1 MYIFF
6 IAFHVQDAIPSR
18 ESSDGYRRGTFAFV
32 DLMGNPIGRAH
43 VILRLSSF
51 GLSLLPHLGLLG
63 ANASEH
69 QTHSSGHSASS
80 SVPPRAE
87 AFAMAAPPAAAIPK
101 TEQSQQQHHQPHTAL
116 PNAAATLPT
125 LVDTVVLHATSVMRT
140 THQGDETTVEA
151 SGWVDPSEDRP
162 PALFFCRA
170 ADGGGA
176 DEPVGATLTVPQA
189 NALTQVRSVLF

>member
-1 MYIFF
+1 M
-6 IAFHVQDAIPSR
+6 QDAIPSR

-63 ANASEH
+63 ANAGEH
-69 QTHSSGHSASS
+69 QPHSSGHSASS

-101 TEQSQQQHHQPHTAL
+101 AEQSQQQQHHQPHTA
-116 PNAAATLPT
+116 PPSAAATLPT
-125 LVDTVVLHATSVMRT
+125 LVDTVVQHATSVMRT
-140 THQGDETTVEA
+140 THQGDEATVEA
-151 SGWVDPSEDRP
+151 SRWVDPSEDRP
-162 PALFFCRA
+162 PALFFCRV

-176 DEPVGATLTVPQA
+176 DEPVGAALTVLQA
-189 NALTQVRSVLF
+189 NALAQVCTALF